1 MSKRTC
7 KKPFVFSHALF
18 MFAEKNYYKSCYKMQ
33 KSYCNRQGNML
44 KFNLVVYYKFL
55 VRRVFSAS
63 QRPKGG
69 KIFDE
74 QV

>member
-1 MSKRTC
+1 
-7 KKPFVFSHALF
+7 
-18 MFAEKNYYKSCYKMQ
+18 MQ
-33 KSYCNRQGNML
+33 KSSCNRQGNML
-44 KFNLVVYYKFL
+44 KSNLVVYYKFL